1 MPEVEQDRHLSRT
14 SLQQYFDAG
23 ASSIV
28 VLNGMPVVYL
38 AVDPKVPQLSLRVPR
53 DGGALPNLDRYDALS
68 AAESHWE
75 GRHWYELSVV
85 GPIVHEALP
94 LLSDVS
100 DRIQLEGQAFSGA
113 VTSALMSF
121 RDLLAGVSRMSR
133 HEEVGLLGELL
144 VLEHLLA
151 LLPEREAVA
160 AWRGWDAAEH
170 DFDLGDADLEVKTT
184 TSERRRHR
192 ISSATQ
198 LVPSSGRDLWLISL
212 QVTAASEQATD
223 ATGLTDLVRRLA
235 GSIEEDEVRSDLFAR
250 LRRAHW
256 TEETASAYSDRFR
269 LRTKPA
275 HFFVDDAFPSIT
287 PAKLERLGL
296 GAEVVELSYMLDLSG
311 LAETFAAHFY
321 VSELGGLPRHD

>member
-1 MPEVEQDRHLSRT
+1 MPEAEQDRHLSRP
-14 SLQQYFDAG
+14 SLQQYFAAG
-23 ASSIV
+23 APSIV
-28 VLNGMPVVYL
+28 VLDGNPTVYL
-38 AVDPKVPQLSLRVPR
+38 AVEPKLPRLSLRVPR

-68 AAESHWE
+68 AAEIYWE

-85 GPIVHEALP
+85 GPIVHEAFP
-94 LLSDVS
+94 LLADVS
-100 DRIQLEGQAFSGA
+100 DRIQLEGQAFGEA
-113 VTSALMSF
+113 VGSALMSF
-121 RDLLAGVSRMSR
+121 RDLLAGVPRMSR
-133 HEEVGLLGELL
+133 HEEIGLLGELL
-144 VLEHLLA
+144 VLEHLLTW
-151 LLPEREAVA
+151 LPERDAVA
-160 AWRGWDAAEH
+160 AWRGWEAAEH
-170 DFDLGDADLEVKTT
+170 DFDLGEADLEVKTT

-223 ATGLTDLVRRLA
+223 ATGLSDLVRRLA
-235 GSIEEDEVRSDLFAR
+235 GGIKEDEVRADLFAR

-256 TEETASAYSDRFR
+256 TEETASAYSDRYR

-275 HFFVDDAFPSIT
+275 HFFVDAAFPSIT

-311 LAETFAAHFY
+311 LAETSAAHAH
-321 VSELGGLPRHD
+321 VSEFGGPTAS